1 MRLEFKLIKKSKG
14 HWKLKSLIGVL
25 IFGGLLGLYLSP
37 VGQESVSLCQKA
49 WNLMTE
55 RAHWQLDQVIVE
67 GHKRTDK
74 KTILNALKVGKGQD
88 MNTISLTEARQ
99 SLLNLPWIKKA
110 EIERHLP
117 DTLIIRITE
126 KTPIALWQNNQNYQ
140 PLDETGHPIQDDK
153 LLPTDLILVV
163 GSDAP
168 ENTLSLLS
176 ALEQVPTLN
185 TLVRSAVRIEKRR
198 WNLHL
203 MDPENG
209 LKMMLP
215 EKDFDKALKRFVTQ
229 NQKEDLLKKNIEA
242 IDLRLPDRIILH
254 PKKSS
259 KTKPK
264 KGKK

>member
-1 MRLEFKLIKKSKG
+1 MRLEFRLKKKG
-14 HWKLKSLIGVL
+14 KSTWKLKVLIGLLVM
-25 IFGGLLGLYLSP
+25 GGLTGLYLSP
-37 VGQESVSLCQKA
+37 VGQAGISFCRKGWQVI
-49 WNLMTE
+49 TE
-55 RAHWQLDQVIVE
+55 RAHWQLNQVVVE

-74 KTILNALKVGKGQD
+74 KTILNALKVSKNQD
-88 MNTISLTEARQ
+88 MNTIPLSQMRQ
-99 SLLNLPWIKKA
+99 NLLKLPWIKQVS
-110 EIERHLP
+110 IERHLP
-117 DTLIIRITE
+117 DTLIVRIVE
-126 KTPIALWQNNQNYQ
+126 KTPIALWQNNQSYQ
-140 PLDETGHPIQDDK
+140 PLDELGHPIQDDK
-153 LLPTDLILVV
+153 LLPADLILVV

-176 ALEQVPTLN
+176 SLEQFPMVN
-185 TLVRSAVRIEKRR
+185 ALVRSAVRIEKRR

-203 MDPENG
+203 MDPEDG
-209 LKMMLP
+209 LRIMLP
-215 EKDFDKALKRFVTQ
+215 EKDFDKALKRFVIQ